1 MGYVP
6 AIGVHRYPVW
16 SRMGNALGV
25 GLLAI
30 VWLLLVGDILRD
42 VPVAMRTAGP
52 MILDIVNSLLFLGA
66 VTIALAFALNLDPAF
81 TIKADGIVLSCFAL
95 FPMFI
100 PWKSVI
106 GVKETILPF
115 PGLRC
120 VCFRGFSPTH
130 AFFGLLLGGS
140 LTPCFMV
147 KSTIEGYDEALRH
160 IRENATGD
168 PNRDQG

>member
-1 MGYVP
+1 
-6 AIGVHRYPVW
+6 
-16 SRMGNALGV
+16 MGNALGV
-25 GLLAI
+25 GLLAL
-30 VWLLLVGDILRD
+30 VWLLLFGDILRD
-42 VPVAMRTAGP
+42 VPIAMGTAGP
-52 MILDIVNSLLFLGA
+52 KVFAVVSSFLFLGV

-81 TIKADGIVLSCFAL
+81 AIKEDGIVLCHFAL
-95 FPMFI
+95 FRMFI

-115 PGLRC
+115 PGLRR
-120 VCFRGFSPTH
+120 VCFRGFSPIH

-147 KSTIEGYDEALRH
+147 KPTIEGYDEAFRH
-160 IRENATGD
+160 IRENATRD